1 MSSQITPARDP
12 HIILVEDDDEVRR
25 SMTMLLRSWGYSVEV
40 YSSGIELLSSRH
52 IPASDAVIID
62 YKMPHMDG
70 LALLKR
76 LRQQG
81 LTTPAILITGFYSN
95 SLAERAKSLG
105 FCDVLEKPAINRLLQ
120 DKLQTTL
127 NAA

>member
-1 MSSQITPARDP
+1 
-12 HIILVEDDDEVRR
+12 
-25 SMTMLLRSWGYSVEV
+25 MTMLLRSWGYSVEV